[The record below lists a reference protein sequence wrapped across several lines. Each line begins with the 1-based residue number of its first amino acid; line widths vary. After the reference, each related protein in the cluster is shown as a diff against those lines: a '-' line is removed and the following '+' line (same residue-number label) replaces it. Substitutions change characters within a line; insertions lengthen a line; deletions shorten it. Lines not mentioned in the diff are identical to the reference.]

1 MNLSW
6 QGHDLMTFDIWRQGM
21 SEGKMVRKQRWK
33 DDSKE
38 ERVKDRWSERKGG

>member
-1 MNLSW
+1 
-6 QGHDLMTFDIWRQGM
+6 M